1 MALNPAAGV
10 DLSGHMPPALTACFL
25 LGRNAEGA
33 WVLREVLGRR
43 GGLFCSLDAAV
54 KYACDESCNS
64 SFAILH
70 MGMGLKLEEARANR
84 AA

>member
-43 GGLFCSLDAAV
+43 GGLF
-54 KYACDESCNS
+54 
-64 SFAILH
+64 
-70 MGMGLKLEEARANR
+70 
-84 AA
+84 